1 MKLLRVTEIAQGPM
15 YSKTVRAYLLGVLCL
30 ATLLV
35 SGFGVLPANA
45 AAYVSVDKSWRVPTS
60 SLNTDWYGMGQWEWS
75 SENGNVSICS
85 LRICRVYICVRRI
98 NPSIRI
104 SLTLCDVKTATI
116 RSGMTATQAQQVW
129 VSKHGTSGSWRVG
142 PSGLAGAYDQ
152 NCVGFV
158 VENNTGI
165 FGGAIPI
172 IGTNCGKVPPLDLV
186 CTTSGKVII
195 DYGTLSSGQ
204 LNGATASTT
213 LTFACNQAA
222 TATIKLN
229 GSDIDLGRKGDLTA
243 AISIDGKDLATGSDV
258 AVKNGTVTTTITSTL
273 KAKGTPA
280 VGPFEGSGV
289 LIVSYQ

>member
-1 MKLLRVTEIAQGPM
+1 MKLLRTPKIVQTF
-15 YSKTVRAYLLGVLCL
+15 LLGGLCL
-30 ATLLV
+30 VTLWV

-45 AAYVSVDKSWRVPTS
+45 AAYVSVDRSWRTPSNYPNYMNWNGT
-60 SLNTDWYGMGQWEWS
+60 GQWEWT

-98 NPSIRI
+98 DPSKGVP
-104 SLTLCDVKTATI
+104 LTLCDVKTATI
-116 RSGMTATQAQQVW
+116 RSGMTATQAQQEW
-129 VSKHGTSGSWRVG
+129 VSKHGTSGSWRAG
-142 PSGLAGAYDQ
+142 PSGLASAFDQ

-158 VENNTGI
+158 VENTAGI
-165 FGGAIPI
+165 FGGATPI
-172 IGTNCGKVPPLDLV
+172 IGTSCGKVPPPDLV
-186 CTTSGKVII
+186 CTTSGKVTI

-222 TATIKLN
+222 TATITLN
-229 GSDIDLGRKGDLTA
+229 DSVIDLGRKGDLTS
-243 AISIDGKDLATGSDV
+243 AISIGGKDLASGSDV

-280 VGPFEGSGV
+280 AGAFEGSGV
-289 LIVSYQ
+289 LIIGYQ